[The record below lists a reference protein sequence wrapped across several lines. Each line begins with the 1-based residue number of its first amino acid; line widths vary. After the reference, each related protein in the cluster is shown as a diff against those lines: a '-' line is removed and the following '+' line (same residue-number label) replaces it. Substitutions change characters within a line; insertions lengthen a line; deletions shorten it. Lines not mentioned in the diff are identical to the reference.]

1 MERTIA
7 DIIRDIR
14 RLEAEA
20 KGSLKL
26 QIKTGH
32 IKPCIFGTDV
42 QLYPDG
48 DYLTLEETQDTIRM
62 LARLF
67 DVYPSSKE
75 EEDA

>member
-14 RLEAEA
+14 RLESEA
-20 KGSLKL
+20 KGSFRLHTKA
-26 QIKTGH
+26 GH
-32 IKPCIFGTDV
+32 IKPCIFGTEI

-48 DYLTLEETQDTIRM
+48 DYLSLEEVQDTVRM

-67 DVYPSSKE
+67 DVYPSN
-75 EEDA
+75 EEDEDA